1 MKHIHAIAPLAG
13 AVALALHGTCAVA
26 ADASKPA
33 EQVVKPPVAQL
44 WVDAATLGGM
54 GMPQGGMMGM
64 LTGGLMKGDNQ
75 FGNTRGMSPGRWLD
89 VAFRTQLA
97 PQGTAAAQAIP
108 PGMKL
113 GESLPLLPWQ
123 PKKAQ
128 PGTPGESEEVV
139 PERPKFRVKFYWGCG
154 EKVREGQPR
163 VLDFST
169 TPIEQWGE
177 FFQGRAVRD
186 RGAQAKPGHSLWP
199 NEKDRRYVPADA
211 SLVGQHAVSGQGVPP
226 ALQFQIDAVHDFMPA
241 IQLKQ
246 TGELAGSVLLTWP
259 AVANAGAYFIN
270 AMSGGEGGDGTTEM
284 VFWSSAE
291 VPDFGMGL
299 MDYVSPANV
308 QKWLKEKVL
317 LAPATTSCAVPA
329 GIFAGSGGGMLRMI
343 AYGPEL
349 NLADPPRPADKAIPW
364 EPQWAVRVRTKS
376 QTMAML
382 GMPSMDM
389 AAGAGAEAAGGEAA
403 AGEQPAQEEA
413 PKKKP
418 SKWDLLK
425 QVIPRP

>member
-1 MKHIHAIAPLAG
+1 MKHIHALATVTG
-13 AVALALHGTCAVA
+13 AVALALQGSAALA
-26 ADASKPA
+26 ADAKKTL

-54 GMPQGGMMGM
+54 GMPAGGMMGM
-64 LTGGLMKGDNQ
+64 LSGGLVKGDNH
-75 FGNTRGMSPGRWLD
+75 FGNTRGMSPGQWLD
-89 VAFRTQLA
+89 IAFSTQLA
-97 PQGTAAAQAIP
+97 PAGTDATQAIP

-113 GESLPLLPWQ
+113 GDSLPLRPYQ
-123 PKKAQ
+123 PKKSGPAE
-128 PGTPGESEEVV
+128 PGGADGV
-139 PERPKFRVKFYWGCG
+139 PEPPKMRIKFYWGCG
-154 EKVREGQPR
+154 EKVRDGQPR

-169 TPIEQWGE
+169 TPIEKWGE

-199 NEKDRRYVPADA
+199 NEKDRRYVPEGA
-211 SLVGQHAVSGQGVPP
+211 SLVGQHTVTGQGVPP
-226 ALQFQIDAVHDFMPA
+226 ALQFQVGAVHDFMPA
-241 IQLKQ
+241 IRLRQS
-246 TGELAGSVLLTWP
+246 GELTGSVLLEWT
-259 AVANAGAYFIN
+259 AVTNAGAYFIN
-270 AMSGGEGGDGTTEM
+270 AMSGGEGRDGTTEM

-299 MDYVSPANV
+299 MDYASPSNV
-308 QKWLKEKVL
+308 QKWLQEKVL
-317 LAPATTSCAVPA
+317 LPPETTKCAVPA
-329 GIFAGSGGGMLRMI
+329 GIFGASGGGMLRMI

-389 AAGAGAEAAGGEAA
+389 GAGAGPEAAGGEAA
-403 AGEQPAQEEA
+403 AGDAPAQEEA